1 MIDLKAKPFH
11 LKDEDISWVEQ
22 TLCEMS
28 LQEKVGQLF
37 CPIGLSSEEEHLQEL
52 LDNVKPGG
60 IMFRP
65 APADEAID
73 VHRYLQ
79 TNSKIPMLIAGNVE
93 SGSNGAVLEGTEFGP
108 QMQVAATADVTMAH
122 KLGEV
127 VADEGMAIGCNWA
140 FAPVIDIDYN
150 PDNPMTNVRT
160 YGSNPELVG
169 AMGKAYVKTVQSRGM
184 AASAKHFP
192 GDGLDYRD
200 QHLVLA
206 YNTLAT
212 EEWDKSYGHAYQECI
227 DAGVMTIMAGHIALP
242 EYTRKFKPGT
252 ANKDAMPATLAPE
265 LLNGLLRQ
273 QLGFNGLIT
282 TDATNMIGFTSSMK
296 REEAVPRAIASGCDM
311 FLFNKCLIEDF
322 GFMMKGI
329 QNGLLSVER
338 VDQAVTRI
346 LATKAALKLHKI
358 NPNDALDISRVGH
371 AENFEKSRECADKS
385 ITLVKDTLNLL
396 PLSLDKQKKIK
407 MIYVGD
413 KTDMFGFPTP
423 TYETLRSKLIAEG
436 FEVDVYDTSVF
447 NMRDMMLSVEE
458 FVA

>member
-22 TLCEMS
+22 TLSEMS

-108 QMQVAATADVTMAH
+108 QMQVAATADVKMAH

-169 AMGKAYVKTVQSRGM
+169 AMGKAYVETVQSRGM

-206 YNTLAT
+206 YNTLTT
-212 EEWDKSYGHAYQECI
+212 EEWDK
-227 DAGVMTIMAGHIALP
+227 V
-242 EYTRKFKPGT
+242 T
-252 ANKDAMPATLAPE
+252 AMLIRNVLMPVL
-265 LLNGLLRQ
+265 
-273 QLGFNGLIT
+273 
-282 TDATNMIGFTSSMK
+282 
-296 REEAVPRAIASGCDM
+296 
-311 FLFNKCLIEDF
+311 
-322 GFMMKGI
+322 
-329 QNGLLSVER
+329 
-338 VDQAVTRI
+338 
-346 LATKAALKLHKI
+346 
-358 NPNDALDISRVGH
+358 
-371 AENFEKSRECADKS
+371 
-385 ITLVKDTLNLL
+385 
-396 PLSLDKQKKIK
+396 
-407 MIYVGD
+407 
-413 KTDMFGFPTP
+413 
-423 TYETLRSKLIAEG
+423 
-436 FEVDVYDTSVF
+436 
-447 NMRDMMLSVEE
+447 
-458 FVA
+458 